1 MCRYIVSFWSV
12 PQFSVSRLR
21 SPFKMRWRR
30 KLAPLLGS
38 LLAAGAVLL
47 LHRALLTAQRVH
59 TQLQSYRV
67 NRNLSAYSDLIQEPL
82 IQPRSLVSLCSGFAP
97 DGVVALVTSS
107 PARAARRRIIRD
119 TWASAVPTFF
129 FLGLDGSKDEL
140 ADIYYESKL
149 HNDMVVFEFVDT
161 YQNLT
166 LKTAAMLQWGQRAL
180 RRWAERCDGARFVL
194 KTDDDITVNPWRLR
208 DVAREHANDALVDT
222 APHRSPFSKYFIPHW
237 LYLEDNYPEYLS
249 GTGYLINGE
258 YLPKIV
264 EASYKV
270 PLINIEDVYFTYLVA
285 VKALGL
291 PLSHDDRLSP
301 FQPVVPL
308 ACAYW
313 DFASMHSMTPATIA
327 SAWAK
332 IQTLGEANDSG
343 LPVCETYRQN
353 FRYFSSFY
361 FLHR

>member
-1 MCRYIVSFWSV
+1 MSFYKTLSKMT
-12 PQFSVSRLR
+12 LR
-21 SPFKMRWRR
+21 ECARPPRHGWRR

-82 IQPRSLVSLCSGFAP
+82 IQPRSLDSLCSGFAP

-208 DVAREHANDALVDT
+208 DVAREHANDALVGYIFED
-222 APHRSPFSKYFIPHW
+222 AAVRRSPFNKNFIPRW
-237 LYLEDNYPEYLS
+237 LYPEDNYPEYLS
-249 GTGYLINGE
+249 GAGYLINE
-258 YLPKIV
+258 YLPEIV

-332 IQTLGEANDSG
+332 IQTLGEASDSG

-361 FLHR
+361 FLHT